1 MTTALISG
9 LSNGVDISGGA
20 GTVSNFGTV
29 ESSGAHTTIRLVSGG
44 SVTNGSS
51 TSTVALIANTGSAN
65 GVYIGYGAGTLTN
78 FGTIKGGSLG
88 VFLGDGG
95 RVANGQSGSTA
106 GLIVGTTSSSVSIA
120 GTTGTV
126 ANFGTLQST
135 GTLANVALNGGGTV
149 TNGAVGVMSAS
160 ITGPGTAIY
169 INNAAGTVTNFG
181 HITTTSTV
189 VGDGIVLERGGS
201 VTNFGTVQNTD
212 TGKSAVYI
220 HGGGSVTNGK
230 TGTSV
235 GLISGGYNG
244 IGIRGGAGTVAN
256 AGSITS
262 VTKNGVYL
270 NGGGTVTNQAGGV
283 IAGHTNGVY
292 GRGVAISVT
301 NSGLIETTGTAD
313 GIYLRGGG
321 SITNNAG
328 GTIAGSAA
336 GVYLHRTAG
345 AVTNHGVI
353 KGTIGFE
360 AAGTGANTLINFGTV
375 ASTST
380 AAGAIAV
387 EMGNNTGR
395 NLLVVEPGAVF
406 TGLVKGGGRGEIEFA
421 ATGTAAMGAN
431 ISGFSTVALANGG
444 ADSLTLAN
452 ANFAGVSDDRRITV
466 IGGNSGNT
474 VNASAVTTGA
484 VTIDGGAGADV
495 LTGAGGSA
503 NNIFA
508 FTAAA
513 LTATDKVAGD
523 GYSNELEITTAG
535 TVAAGGVTAVEIYQL
550 ANGGA
555 NSLTL
560 ANANF
565 TGVLG
570 GSITVY
576 GGTGGNTIDG
586 SGLTGTADDL
596 NIYGGAGAD
605 VLKGGAGNDIFS
617 FAAANLTPTDTVSG
631 GAGNNELL
639 MTTAGT
645 VAAARVTGVE
655 TYVLADGG
663 ANTLTL
669 ATGNFTGVTGSTIT
683 VSDGNKGNTVSAAGA
698 AAPDRTIVYAGTGAD
713 VLTGGPGT
721 NVFYAGGNTTIDFAM
736 LQGTNTINNFGAG
749 TNEIVFGN
757 AGFALGLSGA
767 TTPQPLPMGLF
778 VSDSAGT
785 FAKATQRFAYGTS
798 NGELFYSASGTT
810 ATEHLVASLTGD
822 PALTASHLFYV
833 GPSGSGGA

>member
-1 MTTALISG
+1 MIAG
-9 LSNGVDISGGA
+9 ANNGV
-20 GTVSNFGTV
+20 
-29 ESSGAHTTIRLVSGG
+29 
-44 SVTNGSS
+44 
-51 TSTVALIANTGSAN
+51 
-65 GVYIGYGAGTLTN
+65 
-78 FGTIKGGSLG
+78 
-88 VFLGDGG
+88 
-95 RVANGQSGSTA
+95 
-106 GLIVGTTSSSVSIA
+106 
-120 GTTGTV
+120 
-126 ANFGTLQST
+126 
-135 GTLANVALNGGGTV
+135 
-149 TNGAVGVMSAS
+149 
-160 ITGPGTAIY
+160 
-169 INNAAGTVTNFG
+169 
-181 HITTTSTV
+181 
-189 VGDGIVLERGGS
+189 
-201 VTNFGTVQNTD
+201 
-212 TGKSAVYI
+212 
-220 HGGGSVTNGK
+220 
-230 TGTSV
+230 
-235 GLISGGYNG
+235 
-244 IGIRGGAGTVAN
+244 GIRGGAGTVTN

-262 VTKNGVYL
+262 VTNNGVYL
-270 NGGGTVTNQAGGV
+270 NRGGTVTNQAGGV

-292 GRGVAISVT
+292 DRNVAISVV

-353 KGTIGFE
+353 KGTIGFD

-406 TGLVKGGGRGEIEFA
+406 TGLVNGGGRGEIEFA

-444 ADSLTLAN
+444 ADSLTLVQ
-452 ANFAGVSDDRRITV
+452 ANFSGVAGGKGRITV
-466 IGGNSGNT
+466 LGGNDGNT
-474 VNASAVTTGA
+474 VNASAVTNP

-495 LTGAGGSA
+495 LTGGKDGNA
-503 NNIFA
+503 IFA
-508 FTAAA
+508 FTATA
-513 LTATDKVAGD
+513 LIATDGSPAPA
-523 GYSNELEITTAG
+523 TTTSWRSRPRAQSPPR
-535 TVAAGGVTAVEIYQL
+535 GVTAVEIYRL

-565 TGVLG
+565 TGVPSG
-570 GSITVY
+570 DHITVY
-576 GGTGGNTIDG
+576 GGNAGNTIDG
-586 SGLTGTADDL
+586 SGLTGTTDNLD
-596 NIYGGAGAD
+596 IYGGAGAD

-617 FAAANLTPTDTVSG
+617 FAAANLTATDTVSG

-645 VAAARVTGVE
+645 VAAAGVTGVE

-669 ATGNFTGVTGSTIT
+669 ATANFTGVTGSTIT
-683 VSDGNKGNTVSAAGA
+683 VSDGNKGNTVSAAGV

-749 TNEIVFGN
+749 TNEIVFSN
-757 AGFALGLSGA
+757 AGFALGLSSA
-767 TTPQPLPMGLF
+767 TTPQPLPTGLF

-785 FAKATQRFAYGTS
+785 FTATTQRFAYGTS

-833 GPSGSGGA
+833 GGSGSGGA